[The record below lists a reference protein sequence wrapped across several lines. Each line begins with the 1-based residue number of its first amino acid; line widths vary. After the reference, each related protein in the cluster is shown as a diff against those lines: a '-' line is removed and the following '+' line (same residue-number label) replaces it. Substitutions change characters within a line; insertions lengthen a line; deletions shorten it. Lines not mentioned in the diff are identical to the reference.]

1 MAEFIEVLS
10 DQALKDI
17 DQLINKID
25 KATKAQK
32 DFNNEAKQYVTPSGA
47 SATTQKARRETQ
59 KLNEAQKESV
69 RLSRALSRQKA
80 KLEQAQGKVNRE
92 LIKLRYETQQTNR
105 LEKQRAII
113 SSRLSTEYQKQQAKI
128 NLLTKRYND
137 LRTKQELGI
146 NLSMKE
152 EKELRDV
159 TSQINKK
166 QAALKRV
173 DSAIGKH
180 QRNVG
185 NYSSAW
191 RGVGN
196 VMRTAVAAFGLYS
209 AIDIGRQIFNQVKE
223 INGLNLA
230 LKNVTDSTEDYNTAQ
245 IFLEQLA
252 DRAGVSINNLQ
263 RAYIKFFAASKTT
276 NLSLQETQKIFENVT
291 TASAVLGLSTEQTE
305 GALRAL
311 EQMLSKGKVQ
321 AEEIRGQL
329 GERLPG
335 AFQILADSMGL
346 TTAELSKQLE
356 LGNVYADEVLPKF
369 ADQLAKAYSLDTI
382 NKVETLTAEQNRLGN
397 AWNEFLRSV
406 EGGEGIISKALIR
419 ILGTLTQIV
428 SGFEAINQSQNDVQ
442 QKNFNKVLKESAERY
457 KELGDEA
464 NAYARIDLKREQKE
478 QLRLQQNIARVQEEI
493 NSTWSNSAWEIS
505 NYKDELKQ
513 LNLSYNSNQ
522 AQIEAAMKQLGMLT
536 DAKEKDIE
544 KTKEQQELNKT
555 DAVLDG
561 TIAFYEQLISK
572 LKTQQNETATTA
584 KEWQNYQKQIE
595 KAQEALLKLKRA
607 FMGME
612 NQTALDV
619 PLQSEGAMP
628 TASMSTVPVSEMED
642 YANATDE
649 ARKNTEKLLD
659 ALQKVADK
667 QLLMSELQGLGDMFG
682 IDVAKIDGF
691 FNEYEDKATAA
702 ALTATE
708 VFSGVGQT
716 IFAAEQQRLENQI
729 ALNNDYYNNLIQQ
742 AQGNEQQQ
750 ALLRQEQA
758 RKERQLR
765 REQAQNEKKSALF
778 EIALNTAAAVV
789 KALPNVPLSIAVGA
803 IGAAKAALVASQ
815 PIPQYKTGRQGGKE
829 EFAIL
834 GDGYKNEPI
843 VDKDGNLKGMSPNR
857 PTLMHLDQG
866 DSVLPDVNRLNDDVI
881 NKTMLYN
888 IQASANQMANQK
900 DQNKGL
906 EKLLAAQGYNIEKSI
921 IKSLKK
927 AKFVN
932 NNNTKVDLGH
942 QFKVNKYKG
951 K

>member
-1 MAEFIEVLS
+1 MSEFIEVLS

-128 NLLTKRYND
+128 NILAERYRE
-137 LRTKQELGI
+137 LATRQELGI
-146 NLSMKE
+146 KLSQRE

-159 TSQINKK
+159 TAQINRK
-166 QAALKRV
+166 QTALKRV
-173 DSAIGKH
+173 DANMKVYN
-180 QRNVG
+180 RNVG
-185 NYSSAW
+185 NYRSAW
-191 RGVGN
+191 GSMGGLVRN
-196 VMRTAVAAFGLYS
+196 AIAAFGAFA
-209 AIDIGRQIFNQVKE
+209 AIDIARQVFNQTKE
-223 INGLNLA
+223 INALNKA
-230 LKNVTDSTEDYNTAQ
+230 LQQVTDTQQDFNQATD
-245 IFLEQLA
+245 FLVRLA
-252 DRAGVSINNLQ
+252 DRTGSGINELQ
-263 RAYIKFFAASKTT
+263 RAYVKFFAASKTT
-276 NLSLQETQKIFENVT
+276 NLSLEDTQELFENVS
-291 TASAVLGLSTEQTE
+291 TAAAVLGQSTEDTE

-335 AFQILADSMGL
+335 AFQILAKAMGL
-346 TTAELSKQLE
+346 STAELSKQLE

-369 ADQLAKAYSLDTI
+369 AKELAKTYSLD
-382 NKVETLTAEQNRLGN
+382 NVKKVETLAAAQGRLGN
-397 AWNEFLRSV
+397 EWNLFIRDL
-406 EGGEGIISKALIR
+406 EGGQGALSGVLTFFIESLSTLVGAFRDFTNSISNAFSNLKPLFETINNLFVSIFGEGSANKLSAFLKVLSRMFLTEAPRSFAKALK
-419 ILGTLTQIV
+419 LVGATLNGVLTSAMEVGIAFKELSLSFARFFAQIASFDITNPFESIKNIDLTALRNSFLNIGV
-428 SGFEAINQSQNDVQ
+428 SSAQGFKTGFNQVWNFEAAITNDESGNANKKVEEQGKKLGRKLAQSIAKGLQENDPNV
-442 QKNFNKVLKESAERY
+442 
-457 KELGDEA
+457 
-464 NAYARIDLKREQKE
+464 I
-478 QLRLQQNIARVQEEI
+478 
-493 NSTWSNSAWEIS
+493 
-505 NYKDELKQ
+505 
-513 LNLSYNSNQ
+513 LS
-522 AQIEAAMKQLGMLT
+522 
-536 DAKEKDIE
+536 DA
-544 KTKEQQELNKT
+544 
-555 DAVLDG
+555 
-561 TIAFYEQLISK
+561 SS
-572 LKTQQNETATTA
+572 
-584 KEWQNYQKQIE
+584 
-595 KAQEALLKLKRA
+595 LL
-607 FMGME
+607 
-612 NQTALDV
+612 
-619 PLQSEGAMP
+619 
-628 TASMSTVPVSEMED
+628 STVPVSEMED
-642 YANATDE
+642 YANATDQ

-659 ALQKVADK
+659 ALQKVAEK

-682 IDVAKIDGF
+682 IDVGKIDGF

-778 EIALNTAAAVV
+778 EIALSTAAAVV

-888 IQASANQMANQK
+888 IQASANQMASQK